1 MLEPELLTRSLRVLL
16 SWESHP
22 SQVPPIRL
30 SQNQVTLCTDFSEH
44 GKNAPRFVDTVTIDA
59 TTPLGEPYDIY
70 EFVRKN
76 IVDGHSFDL
85 VVVTISLMQFNLP
98 YNLEAFQCPTVAIIL
113 DTVFYAIMG
122 YKL

>member
-44 GKNAPRFVDTVTIDA
+44 GKNAARFVDTVTIDA
-59 TTPLGEPYDIY
+59 IAKQAKVGMIWVAGRSPTL
-70 EFVRKN
+70 VS
-76 IVDGHSFDL
+76 HS
-85 VVVTISLMQFNLP
+85 
-98 YNLEAFQCPTVAIIL
+98 EAWRSHES
-113 DTVFYAIMG
+113 
-122 YKL
+122 